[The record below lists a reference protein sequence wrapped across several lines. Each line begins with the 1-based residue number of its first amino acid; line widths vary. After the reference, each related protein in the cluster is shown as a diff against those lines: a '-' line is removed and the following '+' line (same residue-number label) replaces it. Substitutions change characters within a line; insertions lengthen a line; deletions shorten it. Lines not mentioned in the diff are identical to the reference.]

1 MHPNVE
7 RVVEAGRKLGL
18 AGRPVEFSESTRTAE
33 EAAAAIGIGV
43 GQIVKS
49 MVFTVGEE
57 VVVALMSGPNRVD
70 ERLLGGAA
78 GGARAKRADADA
90 VREATGF
97 PIGGGPPFGYRNA
110 LRVFV
115 DRDLL
120 EFDVVW
126 AACGTPHVNFAS
138 HPADLVQATA
148 GVVGDL
154 RA

>member
-1 MHPNVE
+1 VHPNVDK
-7 RVVEAGRKLGL
+7 VVQAGRDIGIEVK
-18 AGRPVEFSESTRTAE
+18 PVEFAESTRTAE

-49 MVFTVGEE
+49 MVFTVGDE

-70 ERLLGGAA
+70 ERLLGAAA
-78 GGARAKRADADA
+78 GGPRAKRADADA

-97 PIGGGPPFGYRNA
+97 PIGGVPPFGYRRA

-120 EFDVVW
+120 EYDVVW

-138 HPADLVQATA
+138 HPAELVQATS